1 MPVTLWTPKKSN
13 WHLRAVFLTMV
24 LFGLF
29 TTGTQAARLD
39 KFGAHNKNAAATVDH
54 KSWDSLLASFIRTDI
69 SGLNR
74 LRYGAFKRKG
84 RHALKAYL
92 NYLQSVRITELNRT
106 EQFAFWVN
114 LYNAKT
120 VEFILDNYPVSSIRK
135 IKSGLFTPGPWKR
148 KALRI
153 EGVALSLDDVEHGI
167 LRRFWRDPRV
177 HYAVNCA
184 SIGCPNLMKRAYTG
198 ARLDAM
204 LIAAAKAY
212 INSPRGV
219 KMSGGSITASKIY
232 SWYVKD
238 FGGDEAGVMRHLR
251 RYAAP
256 ALAGRLKAAGRI
268 SSYAYDWNLND
279 AR

>member
-1 MPVTLWTPKKSN
+1 
-13 WHLRAVFLTMV
+13 MV

-29 TTGTQAARLD
+29 ANGAQAAGLD
-39 KFGAHNKNAAATVDH
+39 RFAAHDIRATTTVDH
-54 KSWDSLLASFIRTDI
+54 TIWSNLLASHVRQDN

-74 LRYGAFKRKG
+74 LRYGAFRKNG
-84 RHALKAYL
+84 RHDLKAYL
-92 NYLQSVRITELNRT
+92 EYVQSIRVTGLNRK

-120 VEFILDNYPVSSIRK
+120 VDFILDNYPVSSIRK

-148 KALRI
+148 KELRV

-184 SIGCPNLMKRAYTG
+184 SIGCPNLMKQAYTG

-204 LIAAAKAY
+204 LNAAATAY
-212 INSPRGV
+212 VNSPRGV
-219 KMSGGSITASKIY
+219 SIRGGAVTVSSIY
-232 SWYVKD
+232 SWYVRD
-238 FGGDEAGVMRHLR
+238 FGGDEAGVLRHLR
-251 RYAAP
+251 RYARP
-256 ALAGRLKAAGRI
+256 ALADRLKAIGHIA
-268 SSYAYDWNLND
+268 SHAYDWRLND